1 MRIVFPVRQPEARSA
16 GTDRQYHHKSVDSCR
31 MDSVF
36 PGLEQI
42 ASALVT
48 TTNLPLGY
56 RGIPLFAQRQVVS
69 VMGCNRTECGAV
81 VVFDVSG
88 WE

>member
-1 MRIVFPVRQPEARSA
+1 
-16 GTDRQYHHKSVDSCR
+16 

-56 RGIPLFAQRQVVS
+56 RGIPLFAQREMVS
-69 VMGCNRTECGAV
+69 AMDSYRTKSGV
-81 VVFDVSG
+81 VVVLDVSQPG
-88 WE
+88 TSDRLGLSEMLL